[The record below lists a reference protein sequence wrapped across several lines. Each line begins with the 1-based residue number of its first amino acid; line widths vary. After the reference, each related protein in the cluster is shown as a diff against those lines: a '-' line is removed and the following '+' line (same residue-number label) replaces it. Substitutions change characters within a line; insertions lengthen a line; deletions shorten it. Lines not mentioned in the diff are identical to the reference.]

1 MPTPPKKPAK
11 PAAEEPVEDT
21 PKPVATQAL
30 VPNLGNTTVASFI
43 SMWPAV
49 MDALLKYSRVA
60 WMGFTESTPLSFEN
74 GVLAVGVM
82 DSGRY
87 NNVKSGGHDERLRQ
101 AILDVLEIDTK
112 IDVVLG
118 AKGVVGGATVPP
130 VPEEEDAPSMDDS
143 ASSEVTGADLIA
155 KELGGVSIGEIEN
168 G

>member
-1 MPTPPKKPAK
+1 MVHVVVAGDVVVEEESAPVVVTVSETPSNP
-11 PAAEEPVEDT
+11 
-21 PKPVATQAL
+21 
-30 VPNLGNTTVASFI
+30 GTTNVSSFTV
-43 SMWPAV
+43 MWPAV
-49 MDALLKYSRVA
+49 MDALMKYSKVA

-74 GVLAVGVM
+74 GVLAVGVK

-101 AILDVLEIDTK
+101 AILDVLQVDTK

-118 AKGVVGGATVPP
+118 AMGSVGAVGGGAVVTQV
-130 VPEEEDAPSMDDS
+130 EEDDTPSMDDS
-143 ASSEVTGADLIA
+143 SSEEVTGADLIA

>member
-1 MPTPPKKPAK
+1 VNEETPPTASV
-11 PAAEEPVEDT
+11 PVPT
-21 PKPVATQAL
+21 SNPGK
-30 VPNLGNTTVASFI
+30 TTVASFAL
-43 SMWPAV
+43 MWPAV

-60 WMGFTESTPLSFEN
+60 WIGFTESTPLSFEN
-74 GVLAVGVM
+74 GVLAVGVK

-101 AILDVLEIDTK
+101 AILDVLEVDTK

-118 AKGVVGGATVPP
+118 AMGVVGGSAATTQI
-130 VPEEEDAPSMDDS
+130 EDEDTPSMDDT
-143 ASSEVTGADLIA
+143 ASEEVTGADLIA